1 MTPIARIAVGGV
13 VALLI
18 TVLGRSAPTPS
29 VAAARAASN
38 PFGVMLPPRLAAT
51 AGGVQLA
58 RALGVSYIRPLALF
72 ADRWDGSCPACDAA
86 LSAGL
91 KLVLTVR
98 HGGDVDAPSL
108 PPADLDAYR
117 ASLAAILDTYHPEV
131 LVVENEE
138 NSALFYQGTP
148 AEYAAQ
154 LAAACAV
161 AHERGVPC
169 ANGGL
174 TGGLAALLLYDHYRR
189 AGDEARAEDFRA
201 RAFTA
206 EQRVLLDTPRAQE
219 QLNRGREL
227 LARYQTVGLDYLNV
241 HWYGADPAA
250 LVEVVEHLRAET
262 GLPVLSNEVG
272 QWNDDPAQTTAIM
285 AAIVRLGLPIAVWYS
300 VDGPRSR
307 ALVEPD
313 GTLRPTGRAFQ
324 AFIARGMGEAPPS
337 ENPWGVSFGALV
349 LDPARTPRALEL
361 AAAAGIGWVRFTF
374 GYSRIARPDGDY
386 VFTPYDALVAK
397 AHAEG
402 LQVLGTLGLA
412 TEWNTTAPPGAPDLI
427 RYPPRDEDAFAE
439 YVAHTVAHYP
449 DIRYW
454 ELWNEPDLPG
464 YWHGTPAQYA
474 RLLARTYQAV
484 KQANP
489 AAQVV
494 LGGLALGGQRVN
506 PDFLAALLADPDYP
520 AARFFD
526 VMNFHFY
533 GSRAEAARRMS
544 VVRDTL
550 ARFGAADKPIWVTKA
565 GYPSDPR
572 EQTGRQFQGAEGQ
585 ADWLRDRLPYLLE
598 LGAERVFWFKLL
610 DTEADAGAVSYGLLD
625 RDATPKP
632 AYEAY
637 RELIAGR
644 RARAIPHPQPSANG
658 STGGSDG
665 SPGSSRT
672 PYLSPLLVACCPR
685 RAVPTG
691 GEVVS
696 HRPRRGRCSPH
707 RLA

>member
-1 MTPIARIAVGGV
+1 M
-13 VALLI
+13 
-18 TVLGRSAPTPS
+18 
-29 VAAARAASN
+29 
-38 PFGVMLPPRLAAT
+38 
-51 AGGVQLA
+51 
-58 RALGVSYIRPLALF
+58 
-72 ADRWDGSCPACDAA
+72 
-86 LSAGL
+86 
-91 KLVLTVR
+91 
-98 HGGDVDAPSL
+98 
-108 PPADLDAYR
+108 
-117 ASLAAILDTYHPEV
+117 
-131 LVVENEE
+131 ENEE

-189 AGDEARAEDFRA
+189 AGDEARAEDFRV

-313 GTLRPTGRAFQ
+313 VTLRPTGRAFQ

-412 TEWNTTAPPGAPDLI
+412 AEWNTTAPPGAPDLI

-439 YVAHTVAHYP
+439 YVARTVAHYP

-520 AARFFD
+520 AARFFCD
-526 VMNFHFY
+526 ELPLLRVAGGGGTTHE
-533 GSRAEAARRMS
+533 RCARH
-544 VVRDTL
+544 
-550 ARFGAADKPIWVTKA
+550 AGAVWC
-565 GYPSDPR
+565 S
-572 EQTGRQFQGAEGQ
+572 GQ
-585 ADWLRDRLPYLLE
+585 ADLGHRGRLPQRP
-598 LGAERVFWFKLL
+598 AR
-610 DTEADAGAVSYGLLD
+610 ADRAAVPRSRGPGRLAARPPAVPAGAGRGAGVLVQAARHRGG
-625 RDATPKP
+625 RRC
-632 AYEAY
+632 
-637 RELIAGR
+637 RELRPAGPGR
-644 RARAIPHPQPSANG
+644 HPQAS
-658 STGGSDG
+658 
-665 SPGSSRT
+665 
-672 PYLSPLLVACCPR
+672 L
-685 RAVPTG
+685 
-691 GEVVS
+691 
-696 HRPRRGRCSPH
+696 
-707 RLA
+707 